1 MRLPMTIRPPQFN
14 FGQTAISQAANKV
27 SKVLEERRTASEQED
42 HLNKH
47 QKLLQEQV
55 VMMA

>member
-27 SKVLEERRTASEQED
+27 SKVLEERRTASEQE
-42 HLNKH
+42 
-47 QKLLQEQV
+47 EIRV
-55 VMMA
+55 FYFYY